1 MDEKV
6 VAKYFNKLKER
17 HGYTIEAW
25 AEMSNG
31 SASTLKNLLLGKTE
45 DPRVSTIRPYIYA
58 VGGSFDE
65 MLNPDYKK
73 DDTRLHYEHHIID
86 IKESHAREMAL
97 KDEIIK
103 SKDETI
109 KSKDSNLSFFKIL
122 ACIGLSILI
131 GLLILE
137 VANPNLGWL
146 RF

>member
-17 HGYTIEAW
+17 NGYTIEAW

-31 SASTLKNLLLGKTE
+31 SVSTLKNLLLGKTE
-45 DPRVSTIRPYIYA
+45 DPRVSTIHPYIYA

-73 DDTRLHYEHHIID
+73 DDTRLHYEQHLAD
-86 IKESHAREMAL
+86 LKENHAREMAL

-103 SKDETI
+103 I
-109 KSKDSNLSFFKIL
+109 KDSHANFFKML
-122 ACIGLSILI
+122 ACIGLAILI
-131 GLLILE
+131 TLLILE